1 MQVGCVGLSYDV
13 NGLYM
18 YKQIIY
24 IWCLLTSAFHKFTR
38 DIVSSRALSACHIVN
53 TMRSQSSALALTS
66 AIAGAQ
72 AVSLADLCTV
82 DYVTTALPTQ
92 DLGLAVTIDPSS
104 VSVALTT
111 NLTVSSNWF
120 ATAVID
126 YCNAT
131 FAYSHN
137 GLTDDI
143 VHVSYLVP
151 SPDKFSNRYLSTG
164 GGGLAINSGSQYT
177 TGGVAVGAVSGI
189 TDGGFGSFN
198 TQFDAAF
205 LKANGTVNWQA
216 TYMFGYQAHHELAVL
231 GKQFTRNLFSVS
243 ASDKVYAYYQGCSEG
258 GREGWSQVQRFGDQ
272 FDGVVTG
279 APAFRFSQL
288 QVNHLSGAVIEEQL
302 GYAPPPCELQKIRN
316 LTIAA
321 CDGLD
326 GKVDGVV
333 ARSDLCQLQYSYDA
347 TVGQPYSCAASTGG
361 GFPGGP
367 PGGSATPAQNGTVTS
382 KGVAVAKGFTE
393 GLKDSK
399 GRQVYF
405 NPQPSSNFADAQTTY
420 NADTASW
427 DVQIV
432 SLGGEWVV
440 KFLQLQD
447 ESNLATLSGVTV
459 DQLRDWM
466 AFGMQKYY
474 DSLQTT
480 WPDLSDFQAAGSK
493 ILHVHGEADSSI
505 PAASSVHYY
514 ESVRQI
520 MFGDQSYDDGTKALD
535 DFYRLFL
542 VPGGEHCNSN
552 SAQPNGGWPI
562 TTLQTVI
569 DWVEGGTAPATLNN
583 TGTGISSLCRWPL
596 RPLWSGNGTS
606 FDCVFDQKSND
617 AWQYKLDAFIFP
629 VY

>member
-1 MQVGCVGLSYDV
+1 
-13 NGLYM
+13 
-18 YKQIIY
+18 
-24 IWCLLTSAFHKFTR
+24 
-38 DIVSSRALSACHIVN
+38 
-53 TMRSQSSALALTS
+53 MRPQSSAMALSLSS

-72 AVSLADLCTV
+72 AVTLAELCTV
-82 DYVTTALPTQ
+82 DYVTTALPVE

-104 VSVALTT
+104 VSAALTT
-111 NLTVSSNWF
+111 NKTVTSSWYQ
-120 ATAVID
+120 TAVID

-137 GLTDDI
+137 GLADDI

-164 GGGLAINSGSQYT
+164 GGGLAINSGSQYAS
-177 TGGVAVGAVSGI
+177 GGVAVGAVSGI
-189 TDGGFGSFN
+189 TDGGFGSFS
-198 TQFDAAF
+198 TQFDAVF

-231 GKQFTRNLFSVS
+231 GKQFARNLFGV
-243 ASDKVYAYYQGCSEG
+243 AAADKVYAYYQGCSEG
-258 GREGWSQVQRFGDQ
+258 GREGWSQAQRFGDQ
-272 FDGVVTG
+272 FDGLVTG

-288 QVNHLSGAVIEEQL
+288 QVNHLTPAVVEAQS

-326 GKVDGVV
+326 GRVDGVV
-333 ARSDLCQLQYSYDA
+333 ARSDLCKLQFDYDD
-347 TVGQPYSCAASTGG
+347 TVGEPYYCAASTRGGGGPG
-361 GFPGGP
+361 GFPGG
-367 PGGSATPAQNGTVTS
+367 SSTPAQNGTVTRE
-382 KGVAVAKGFTE
+382 GVAIAKAFTE

-399 GRQVYF
+399 GRQVYL
-405 NPQPSSNFADAQTTY
+405 NPQPASNFADAQTTY
-420 NADTASW
+420 NADSASW
-427 DVQIV
+427 EVPI
-432 SLGGEWVV
+432 SGLGGEWIVR
-440 KFLQLQD
+440 FLQLED
-447 ESNLATLSGVTV
+447 KTNLDTLSGVTV

-466 AFGMQKYY
+466 AFGMQRYY

-480 WPDLSDFQAAGSK
+480 WPDLTGFQAAGSK

-505 PAASSVHYY
+505 PSASSVRYY

-520 MFGDQSYDDGTKALD
+520 MFGDLSYDDGTKALD
-535 DFYRLFL
+535 DFYRLFI
-542 VPGGEHCNSN
+542 VPGAEHCGANA
-552 SAQPNGGWPI
+552 AQPNGGWPV

-569 DWVEGGTAPATLNN
+569 DWVEGGVAPATLNN
-583 TGTGISSLCRWPL
+583 TGNGISSLCRWPL

-606 FDCVFDQKSND
+606 LDCVFDQKSTD
-617 AWQYKLDAFIFP
+617 SWTYTLDAFYFP